1 MLFNPKKVQFREF
14 EWSGSKLKG
23 PAKWKKNIQIF
34 QVIDFVLAFDVIDRA
49 TNSCVVLWL
58 WKTVATIS
66 LLTIYLYTRS
76 TYINFYRSSQE
87 API

>member
-23 PAKWKKNIQIF
+23 PAKCKKNSKF
-34 QVIDFVLAFDVIDRA
+34 SSHWFVLAFDVIDRA
-49 TNSCVVLWL
+49 TNSCVVLYGFEKQWL
-58 WKTVATIS
+58 QYYSW
-66 LLTIYLYTRS
+66 LGIYLYTR
-76 TYINFYRSSQE
+76 TYLHFLSLQE